1 MFKNRFLTTGLVLS
15 KLAAIAREFNREE
28 RMAITEGELLW
39 TPGDEFINNSNIVK
53 YINWLN
59 EQQIVQVTDYQQLWQ
74 WSVDNVEAFWAS
86 LWDYFEIISDAPYE
100 TVVDSLEMKP
110 GNRWFTGFRVN
121 LAEHIL
127 RNERA
132 GSVALY
138 HLSETRPQ
146 AEMDWEELASK
157 VRILASCM
165 RERGLKPGDAVC
177 CLMPNIPETVV
188 AMLACISI
196 GAVWSNAAPEFGR
209 KTILDRFTQIKPKW
223 LFVADGYQFG
233 GKAFDRRGEIEA
245 IVAELSDSLEQVVY
259 LPYRDAKNTRAPVD
273 AVLFDQLLAAEDPG
287 RENFRFERVPHD
299 HPLWVLFSSGT
310 TGLPKAIVHSHVGA
324 LMEMMK
330 CMVFHMNLKPGD
342 TSFFY
347 TTTGWV
353 MFNLQ
358 VAMLLSGCAGVLYDG
373 SPAYPQVD
381 VLWKMAEDTG
391 TTFFGASPTYV
402 QLMQS
407 QGVEPGR
414 AYDLSR
420 LDSILVGGAPSTPET
435 FEWFYKA
442 VKEDLW
448 VTSQSG
454 GTEIVGGFVGATPTQ
469 PVYAGEI
476 QARMLGMDVDSLSDD
491 GDSLIGE
498 VGELVCNKPFP
509 SMPIYFLND
518 ENDERYQESYFDEF
532 PGIWRHGDFIKL
544 NERGGAY
551 IYGRSDS
558 TLNRFGVR
566 IGTAELYRV
575 VEKMPEVADSLVVCI
590 ELPGGE
596 FFMPMFLELAPG
608 CVLTDELSARISGEL
623 REHCSPRHVPD
634 KYYAIAEVP
643 YTLTGKKLEVP
654 VRKLLLGWALEKAA
668 SRDSMKNPESINF
681 FLDYVAS
688 TKDYNVPSGVS
699 A

>member
-1 MFKNRFLTTGLVLS
+1 
-15 KLAAIAREFNREE
+15 
-28 RMAITEGELLW
+28 MAVTEGQLLW
-39 TPGDEFINNSNIVK
+39 TPSEDFVKNSNMAKYMTWLKEKNIV
-53 YINWLN
+53 
-59 EQQIVQVTDYQQLWQ
+59 EVADYDALWQ
-74 WSVDNVEAFWAS
+74 WSVDNVENFWAS
-86 LWDYFEIISDAPYE
+86 LWDYFEIVSDTPYSK
-100 TVVDSLEMKP
+100 VVDSMEMGP
-110 GNRWFTGFRVN
+110 GRRWFIDSKIN

-127 RNERA
+127 RNEREGA
-132 GSVALY
+132 VALY

-146 AEMDWEELASK
+146 AEMSWTDLASQ
-157 VRILASCM
+157 VRVLATKM
-165 RERGLKPGDAVC
+165 RASGLKPGDAVC
-177 CLMPNIPETVV
+177 CLMPNITESVV
-188 AMLACISI
+188 AMLATISI
-196 GAVWSNAAPEFGR
+196 GCVWSNAAPEFGR

-233 GKAFDRRGEIEA
+233 GKQFDRRDEIKA
-245 IVAELSDSLEQVVY
+245 IVAELEDSLEHVVF
-259 LPYRDAKNTRAPVD
+259 LPYLDTTNATPPVD
-273 AVLFDQLLAAEDPG
+273 AVLLSTLLDGEDPG
-287 RENFRFERVPHD
+287 RDNFEYERVAHD
-299 HPLWVLFSSGT
+299 HPLWILFSSGT

-330 CMVFHMNLKPGD
+330 CCVFHMDLTEDD

-358 VAMLLSGCAGVLYDG
+358 VAMLLTGCSGVLYDG
-373 SPAYPQVD
+373 NPAYPKLD
-381 VLWKMAEDTG
+381 VLWEMAEKTG

-402 QLMQS
+402 QVLQNH
-407 QGVEPGR
+407 GIEPGK
-414 AYDLSR
+414 AYDLSHMR
-420 LDSILVGGAPSTPET
+420 AVVVGGAPSTPET
-435 FEWFYKA
+435 FEWFYKS

-476 QARMLGMDVDSLSDD
+476 QTRTLGMDVDSWSDERESLV
-491 GDSLIGE
+491 GD
-498 VGELVCNKPFP
+498 VGELVCKKPFP

-518 ENDERYQESYFDEF
+518 ENDKRYNESYFEEF
-532 PGIWRHGDFIKL
+532 PAVWRHGDFIKL

-566 IGTAELYRV
+566 IGTAELYRTL
-575 VEKMPEVADSLVVCI
+575 EKLPEVNDSLVVCI

-596 FFMPMFLELAPG
+596 FFMPMFLQLADG
-608 CVLTDELSARISGEL
+608 VELTDALQKKLTSEL

-634 KYYAIAEVP
+634 KYYVVNEIP

-654 VRKLLLGWALEKAA
+654 VRKLLLGWPLEKAA
-668 SRDSMKNPESINF
+668 SRDSMKNPDSIEF
-681 FLDYVAS
+681 FLDYVAN
-688 TKDYNVPSGVS
+688 TEDFKVPSWK